1 MNYYD
6 ILQINNNASSEEVKK
21 SYYKLAKIYHPDK
34 NGNEEKFKQI
44 NEAYIIL
51 IDEKNRKI
59 YDEKIFENIKIEPYY
74 LVKNLMKKYKLG
86 FIESLLSSA
95 YADDENILKD
105 DLNNI
110 NISNILGKIKNH
122 YELDITINAELDI
135 MDIYKNKGKKIEFKR
150 KKGNIMNSS
159 FLNLNNIDIYDSE
172 LIYEKEGNEIFGL
185 KGNLK
190 VIIDLK
196 EDSRY
201 EIGDNYDL
209 VLNLNNLDELN
220 MEILKFTKD
229 DINFILETKSNLVY
243 LIEGR
248 GFKDY
253 DSNKNGNLYI
263 KIVK

>member
-135 MDIYKNKGKKIEFKR
+135 MDIYKNKGKKI
-150 KKGNIMNSS
+150 
-159 FLNLNNIDIYDSE
+159 
-172 LIYEKEGNEIFGL
+172 
-185 KGNLK
+185 
-190 VIIDLK
+190 
-196 EDSRY
+196 
-201 EIGDNYDL
+201 
-209 VLNLNNLDELN
+209 
-220 MEILKFTKD
+220 
-229 DINFILETKSNLVY
+229 
-243 LIEGR
+243 
-248 GFKDY
+248 
-253 DSNKNGNLYI
+253 
-263 KIVK
+263 

>member
-34 NGNEEKFKQI
+34 NGNEAKFKEI
-44 NEAYIIL
+44 NEAYVIL
-51 IDEKNRKI
+51 IDEKNRKV
-59 YDEKIFENIKIEPYY
+59 YDDKLCENVELEPYY
-74 LVKNLMKKYKLG
+74 LIKNLMKKYNLN
-86 FIESLLSSA
+86 FIDSLLTKVYSE
-95 YADDENILKD
+95 DENILKD

-110 NISNILGKIKNH
+110 NILNILGKIKD
-122 YELDITINAELDI
+122 YYDLDIVVKVELDII
-135 MDIYKNKGKKIEFKR
+135 DIYKNKSKRIEFR
-150 KKGNIMNSS
+150 KKKDNNIIDS
-159 FLNLNNIDIYDSE
+159 FLNLNDIDIYDSE
-172 LIYEKEGNEIFGL
+172 LIYQKEGNDIFGI

-190 VIIDLK
+190 VVIDLK
-196 EDSRY
+196 DNESY

-220 MEILKFTKD
+220 DDIFKFSKN

-253 DSNKNGNLYI
+253 ENNKNGNLYI